1 MVEEK
6 NIRIVFTERA
16 DLVLLEIMKRYNL
29 EENDE
34 KRAKNLKEGR
44 VSNIVIIDRLTKEF
58 AKKSILEKTLVESL
72 KKELVITQQVAE
84 RISKDIINN
93 IVPLLERFT
102 EEELAREKKEKEEI
116 IEKPITATPIK
127 PPIGLEKTPKEEVS
141 KLTSEKPQVSKKSS
155 FTELTEKTIPEK
167 KKNKDIKTTKKED
180 IYREPIE

>member
-58 AKKSILEKTLVESL
+58 AKKIISEKSLIDSL
-72 KKELVITQQVAE
+72 KKDLEISQQTAE
-84 RISKDIINN
+84 KIAKDITNN
-93 IVPLLERFT
+93 LVPLLKKYS
-102 EEELAREKKEKEEI
+102 EEELTKIRKEET
-116 IEKPITATPIK
+116 IEEKTVVATPIK